1 MLNKELLICVQVDV
15 GVQILLLSLNVEFN
29 FSVLISTYINK
40 VNKNT
45 DLIGFLRSTNKG
57 L

>member
-1 MLNKELLICVQVDV
+1 MYNLKLE
-15 GVQILLLSLNVEFN
+15 VQILLLSLNMESN